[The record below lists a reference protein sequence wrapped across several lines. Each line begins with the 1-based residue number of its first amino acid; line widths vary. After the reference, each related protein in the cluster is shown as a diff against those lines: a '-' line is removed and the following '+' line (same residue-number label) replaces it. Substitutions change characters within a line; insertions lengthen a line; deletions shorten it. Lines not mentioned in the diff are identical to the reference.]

1 MSEII
6 TSNIFVVSSG
16 VVASDYIVD
25 VDGEIDIESGGIL
38 TDSIATNGGFIYV
51 YPGAVLERTSSFDGA
66 DIWLNGSA
74 SGLVAGDYGNIDV
87 DIGGVLNGGTVQSD
101 GYVMIYAGA
110 AATSLTLAD
119 GGMMINYGG
128 TVQNTVV
135 SGGSFTAQNSM
146 AETASTTVLEGGTM
160 RVVSGA
166 VANDTTVN
174 GGQLDVVSGGASK
187 TTVFSG
193 GTMNVS
199 SGNSIT
205 STTLTDATLLLAGM
219 ADSTILNG
227 GVMRVTSGGEFQNTA
242 IYDGQLEARSATAT
256 DLLIL
261 GGSAD
266 LFATT
271 VTDMTVGSSVVVT
284 ADKDTTLNGALTF
297 AYGASVV
304 LDGTLAFDT
313 AYMTMVDAQVI
324 GMLAVSGDTTFTL
337 TGADTIGSYKLATDA
352 IDFNSDI
359 QYGEYTLTMSDDVVK
374 IGDLYYKLLLA
385 NKNELMLKV
394 MPDEDGDLFFT
405 GKFAG
410 GSTSLIA
417 RSVFGYVEIFTP
429 EGKLW
434 GTMNMGY
441 SGDFVSVGDF
451 NGDGLDDILRTNYSG
466 QFFYDL
472 SNGDGTFISH
482 DLGFDTGT
490 WDEMG
495 TGDFSGNGIDD
506 ILLADPNAYSS
517 SDPGAG
523 QLAYKEYNEGVSLI
537 NVYRDGW
544 EMIGTGYFGTASS
557 TAPDAPQDVKADM
570 LWENDFEG
578 IDGFQYHAYC
588 VWITDSPEGSYWRM
602 LGAVKVDEWSFL
614 GVGDFNGDGT
624 TDFAM
629 INYENVVALGG
640 IQNGTLSYWAVLNGV
655 DTSEW
660 RLAGIGDFNGDGTDD
675 IAWCNSSNLAGYW
688 QINNMT
694 QTDWGTIGVLA

>member
-6 TSNIFVVSSG
+6 TSDVFMVTDG

-25 VDGEIDIESGGIL
+25 VDGEIDIESGGAL
-38 TDSIATNGGFIYV
+38 TDSIATNGGFVYV
-51 YPGAVLERTSSFDGA
+51 YPGAGVERVSSFNGA
-66 DIWLNGSA
+66 DIWVNGSA
-74 SGLVAGDYGNIDV
+74 SDLVAGDIGNIDV
-87 DIGGVLNGGTVQSD
+87 DTGGVLNGGLVQSD
-101 GYVMIYAGA
+101 GYVQIYAGA
-110 AATSLTLAD
+110 AANSITLAN
-119 GGMMINYGG
+119 GGKMINYGG

-135 SGGSFTAQNSM
+135 SGGSFTAQYAT
-146 AETASTTVLEGGTM
+146 AETASTTVLDGGFLH
-160 RVVSGA
+160 VVSGA
-166 VANDTTVN
+166 VVTDTTVN
-174 GGQLDVVSGGASK
+174 EGGYIDLNSGAASRTVISGGS
-187 TTVFSG
+187 
-193 GTMNVS
+193 MNVE

-205 STTLTDATLLLAGM
+205 STTLNNAQLVLAGT

-266 LFATT
+266 LYATT
-271 VTDMTVGSSVVVT
+271 VSDMTVGSDAVVT
-284 ADKDTTLNGALTF
+284 ADKDTTFGGYLTF

-337 TGADTIGSYKLATDA
+337 TGADTVGSYKLATDA

-429 EGKLW
+429 DGKLW

-517 SDPGAG
+517 TDPGAG

-544 EMIGTGYFGTASS
+544 EMIATGYFGTASS
-557 TAPDAPQDVKADM
+557 TDPNAPQDVKADM

-578 IDGFQYHAYC
+578 VDGDTYHAYC
-588 VWITDSPEGSYWRM
+588 VWITDSSEGSYWRM

-629 INYENVVALGG
+629 INYENVIALGG
-640 IQNGTLSYWAVLNGV
+640 IMNGTLSYWAVLNGV
-655 DTSEW
+655 DTNEW
-660 RLAGIGDFNGDGTDD
+660 RLAGIGDYNGDGTDD
-675 IAWCNSSNLAGYW
+675 IAWCNSDNLAGYW

-694 QTDWGTIGVLA
+694 QTDWGTIGILA